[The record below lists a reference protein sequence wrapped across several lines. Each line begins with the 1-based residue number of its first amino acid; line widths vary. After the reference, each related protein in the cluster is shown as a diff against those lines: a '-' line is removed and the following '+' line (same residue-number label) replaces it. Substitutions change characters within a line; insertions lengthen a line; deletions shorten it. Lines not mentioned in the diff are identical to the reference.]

1 MFFQGFALVV
11 LALFYGCYFAKMFAQ
26 KRQGIRTNQMGRN
39 TSGFVKG
46 IELGV
51 KFVSLLVPLAEL
63 ANILRGA
70 SGLPL
75 AARAAG
81 VFLSAA
87 GVALFYAAV
96 LAMRGSWRAGI
107 PQKGQTSLVTSGIFS
122 VSRNPAFLGFDLV
135 YLGILL
141 MFFSWSLLLL
151 SALMI
156 LLLHLQILNAEE
168 EFLLD
173 AFGEEYLAYKKRVN
187 RYFGMKS

>member
-1 MFFQGFALVV
+1 MVFQVFALVM
-11 LALFYGCYFAKMFAQ
+11 LALFYGCYFAKMLRQ
-26 KRQGIRTNQMGRN
+26 RQQGIRTNQMGRN
-39 TSGFVKG
+39 TGGLVKG

-51 KFVSLLVPLAEL
+51 KVVSFMMPLAEL

-70 SGLPL
+70 GSLPL
-75 AARAAG
+75 AVRTVGACLA
-81 VFLSAA
+81 AA

-107 PQKGQTSLVTSGIFS
+107 PQKGQTSLVTGGIFS

-135 YLGILL
+135 YLGVLL
-141 MFFSWSLLLL
+141 MFFSWGLLLL

-156 LLLHLQILNAEE
+156 LLLHLQIVNAEE

>member
-1 MFFQGFALVV
+1 MFFQGLALGM
-11 LALFYGCYFAKMFAQ
+11 LALFYGCYFAKMLRQ
-26 KRQGIRTNQMGRN
+26 RRQGIRTNQMGRN
-39 TSGFVKG
+39 TSGLVKG

-51 KFVSLLVPLAEL
+51 KVISFLVPLAEV
-63 ANILRGA
+63 ANILCGA
-70 SGLPL
+70 GSLPL
-75 AARAAG
+75 AARMVGAC
-81 VFLSAA
+81 LSAA

-96 LAMRGSWRAGI
+96 FAMQGSWRAGI

-122 VSRNPAFLGFDLV
+122 ISRNPAFLGFDLV

-141 MFFSWSLLLL
+141 MFFSWGLLLL
-151 SALMI
+151 SVLMI
-156 LLLHLQILNAEE
+156 LLLHLQIVNAEE